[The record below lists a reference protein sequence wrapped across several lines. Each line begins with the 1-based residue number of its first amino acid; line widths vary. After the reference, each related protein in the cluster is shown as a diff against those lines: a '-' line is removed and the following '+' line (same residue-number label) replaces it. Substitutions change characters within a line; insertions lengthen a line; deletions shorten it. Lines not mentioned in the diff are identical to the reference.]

1 MKNPQDPSVMF
12 DDLKEITSVLGVN
25 VAAIALSLSEI
36 EQGIR
41 ILAGVAAIIYTFT
54 KTYKLIQK

>member
-41 ILAGVAAIIYTFT
+41 ILAGVAAIIYTLT
-54 KTYKLIQK
+54 KTYKLLK